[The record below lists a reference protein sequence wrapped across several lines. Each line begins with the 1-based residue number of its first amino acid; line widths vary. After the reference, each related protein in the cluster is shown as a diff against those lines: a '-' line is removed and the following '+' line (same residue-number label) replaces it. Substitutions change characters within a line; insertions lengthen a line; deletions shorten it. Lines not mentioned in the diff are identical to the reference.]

1 MDDEKPPRGPS
12 PDDAE
17 LAELMRKYC
26 EQMDQGAG
34 PESNELGFELLSKVC
49 AKAQENPTPEMQL
62 GQQAAACEEM
72 GDWAGAL
79 EVRRERLRLA
89 QASAEPEALFS
100 AHRALARFHR
110 LTGDGAAA
118 LDHARR
124 ATEAARRIETRVV
137 RIMALHQHALEALR
151 AGCVEEAEA
160 ATAEAFAQLHDL
172 TPGRDLMRA
181 KCHSLRAQVRLAG
194 GNEAEAEADLNVALP
209 LFELRLSDIAAG
221 VHASLAR
228 CFSTRA
234 RIAMKRGDPR
244 GAIQLWQF
252 AVARERH
259 VAALPQV
266 EQPYAR
272 AALAEALRDYA
283 GALKESGDEAA
294 SKLALAEADSIRR
307 EIGLS

>member
-1 MDDEKPPRGPS
+1 MDNDKPSRES
-12 PDDAE
+12 SLDDAE
-17 LAELMRKYC
+17 LAELMRQYC
-26 EQMDQGAG
+26 EQIDQGAG
-34 PESNELGFELLSKVC
+34 PEANELGFELLCRVC

-62 GQQAAACEEM
+62 GQQAAACEET

-110 LTGDGAAA
+110 LTGDGDAA
-118 LDHARR
+118 LDQARR
-124 ATEAARRIETRVV
+124 ATEAARRTETRVV
-137 RIMALHQHALEALR
+137 RIMALHLHAFEALR
-151 AGCVEEAEA
+151 AGRVEEAEA
-160 ATAEAFAQLHDL
+160 ATAEALAQLQDL
-172 TPGRDLMRA
+172 TPGGDLMRA
-181 KCHSLRAQVRLAG
+181 KCHLLQAQVRLAEG
-194 GNEAEAEADLNVALP
+194 KDPEAEADLNVAQP
-209 LFELRLSDIAAG
+209 LFEVRLSDIAAG

-244 GAIQLWQF
+244 GAIQLWQL
-252 AVARERH
+252 ALARERH

-283 GALKESGDEAA
+283 GALKEGGDEAA
-294 SKLALAEADSIRR
+294 AGAALAEADSIRR
-307 EIGLS
+307 EMGLT

>member
-1 MDDEKPPRGPS
+1 MDDDQPSRESS

-17 LAELMRKYC
+17 LAELMRQYC
-26 EQMDQGAG
+26 EQADKGAG
-34 PESNELGFELLSKVC
+34 PEANELGFELLSRVC

-62 GQQAAACEEM
+62 GQLAAACEEA

-89 QASAEPEALFS
+89 QASAAPEALFS

-110 LTGDGAAA
+110 LTGDGNAA

-124 ATEAARRIETRVV
+124 ATEAARRTETRAV
-137 RIMALHQHALEALR
+137 RIMALHLHALEALR

-160 ATAEAFAQLHDL
+160 ATAEAFAQLRDL

-181 KCHSLRAQVRLAG
+181 QCHLLRAQVRLAG
-194 GNEAEAEADLNVALP
+194 GSDAESEADLNVAQR
-209 LFELRLSDIAAG
+209 LFEVRLSDIAAG

-234 RIAMKRGDPR
+234 RIATRRGDPR
-244 GAIQLWQF
+244 GAIQLWQL
-252 AVARERH
+252 AVARDRH
-259 VAALPQV
+259 VAGLPHV

-272 AALAEALRDYA
+272 AALAEVLRDY
-283 GALKESGDEAA
+283 GVALREGGDVEA
-294 SKLALAEADSIRR
+294 SEVALAEADSIQRKM
-307 EIGLS
+307 GLT